1 MDGIR
6 IRTAVGALAAV
17 AVLGLAAC
25 GGGGGGSDGGGGSGE
40 ARGGADAGAGDAA
53 SGGGGGGGG
62 AAGKG
67 AEVDVCRLLE
77 VSEIDA
83 QFGQAGAVSEGAP
96 GELGVTALCR
106 WQVGDPVSPEG
117 GGTVTLGASTE
128 RDDIFYGVTGDPVAG
143 LGDEAVLATES
154 ELHIRSGEQFLVLMA
169 GIYPEVPGTRDKLVT
184 LARLVVDRL

>member
-40 ARGGADAGAGDAA
+40 ASGGADAGAGAAA

-62 AAGKG
+62 ATGKG
-67 AEVDVCRLLE
+67 DEVDVCRLLE

-128 RDDIFYGVTGDPVAG
+128 RDDIFYSVTGDPVAG

-184 LARLVVDRL
+184 LAHLVVDRL

>member
-25 GGGGGGSDGGGGSGE
+25 GGGGGRSDGGGGSGE

-67 AEVDVCRLLE
+67 DEVDVCRLLE

-128 RDDIFYGVTGDPVAG
+128 RDDIFYSVTGDPVAG

>member
-25 GGGGGGSDGGGGSGE
+25 GGGSGRSDGGGGSGE
-40 ARGGADAGAGDAA
+40 ARGGADAGAGAAA
-53 SGGGGGGGG
+53 SDGGGGGG

-67 AEVDVCRLLE
+67 DEVDVCRLLE

-128 RDDIFYGVTGDPVAG
+128 RDDIFYSVTGDPVAG

-184 LARLVVDRL
+184 LAHLVVDRL

>member
-25 GGGGGGSDGGGGSGE
+25 GGGGGRSDGGGGSGE

-67 AEVDVCRLLE
+67 DEVDVCRLLE

-128 RDDIFYGVTGDPVAG
+128 RDDIFYSVTGDPVAG

-184 LARLVVDRL
+184 LAHLVVDRL